1 MGHWS
6 QLGPGEPAEATKPG
20 PSTAAWEAG
29 SLQCPWAEQTNC
41 RTSGHVTTAQFW
53 GEGSLLFMSIRLA
66 HAGHVAARKPVIGR
80 ALVSCLRVAEGAE
93 TGLADT
99 FLLWAC
105 GGVSPQIGR
114 GHPQSSQKD
123 IRCSSLPLCVPQCAW
138 GDGN

>member
-6 QLGPGEPAEATKPG
+6 QLGPGEPAGAPKAD
-20 PSTAAWEAG
+20 PSAASWEAG
-29 SLQCPWAEQTNC
+29 SLQCPWTEQTNC
-41 RTSGHVTTAQFW
+41 RPSGHVTTAQFR
-53 GEGSLLFMSIRLA
+53 GPFLFMSIRLT

-80 ALVSCLRVAEGAE
+80 ALVSCLLVAEGAE

-99 FLLWAC
+99 FLLRAC
-105 GGVSPQIGR
+105 SGVSPQIGR

-123 IRCSSLPLCVPQCAW
+123 IRCSSLPLCVLQCAW